1 MSEPVRLIAAEDRT
15 SPPGAQTPG
24 MSREQAV
31 ATDDYWMGVVTAEPE
46 TSSGWHH
53 HSEHDSYIYVIDGTG
68 TVDFGPGGMEVIQ
81 ASVDDIIHVPKGVV
95 HRERTSQGLKALV
108 VRVGSGLPVVNV
120 DGPDP
125 VA

>member
-24 MSREQAV
+24 MSREQAI

-46 TSSGWHH
+46 TNSGWHH

-68 TVDFGPGGMEVIQ
+68 MVDFGPGGIEVIQ
-81 ASVDDIIHVPKGVV
+81 ASVGGH
-95 HRERTSQGLKALV
+95 LKSW
-108 VRVGSGLPVVNV
+108 VGSDSINRLTHHHWCC
-120 DGPDP
+120 PDNDLSTP
-125 VA
+125 PTLSWRTV